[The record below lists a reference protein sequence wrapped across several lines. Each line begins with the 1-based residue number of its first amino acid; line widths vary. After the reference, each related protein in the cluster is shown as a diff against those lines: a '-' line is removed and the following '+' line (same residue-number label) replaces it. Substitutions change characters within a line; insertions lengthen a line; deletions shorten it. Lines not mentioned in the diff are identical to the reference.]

1 MKQKFKSL
9 LCLFLAFSL
18 YFPIYAQTG
27 RTPVRAENGM
37 VVTSHYLASEV
48 GRDILAKGGNAIDA
62 SVATAF
68 ALAVTLPSA
77 GNLGGGG
84 FLVYHGSN
92 GDKTSFNFREKAP
105 LASTPN
111 MFLGKDGKIKDNS
124 NHEGLLSVGVPG
136 TVAGL
141 YDAHQKMGSLPWQ
154 ELLQP
159 AIELAEN
166 GFESTYN
173 MNWFLNWVKDK
184 KDDAL
189 YAATA
194 KTFLKNGEEVY
205 KPGETWKQPDLA
217 KTLKRIQKNG
227 ADGFYKGKTAKL
239 IADFMKKHGGLITE
253 EDLAKYKA
261 EELEPVT
268 GTYRGHEIV
277 AMPPPSSGGVALIEM
292 LNILEGFNLEET
304 GHNSAASLH
313 LLTEAMRRAYA
324 DRALYLGDPNFNPEM
339 PIEKIISKKYAAE
352 LREGIEIKKASISD
366 SANFNNAHL
375 QYESPQTTHISVVD
389 KEGNAVSLTYTLER
403 SYGSKIVVEG
413 AGFLLNNEMGDFNP
427 IPGHTDTRGLIG
439 TKPNLVAPE
448 KRMLSS
454 MTPTIVA
461 KDGKPLLVIG
471 SPGGRTII
479 NTVLQVIV
487 NTIDHKMNVAEAIE
501 SPRIHHQWLP
511 NRTRFEDWGISPD
524 TKRIYEEMGHEVYEA
539 GNQGQAMGIYID
551 WETNL
556 IYGAADSRS
565 YDGKASGF

>member
-1 MKQKFKSL
+1 
-9 LCLFLAFSL
+9 
-18 YFPIYAQTG
+18 
-27 RTPVRAENGM
+27 
-37 VVTSHYLASEV
+37 
-48 GRDILAKGGNAIDA
+48 
-62 SVATAF
+62 
-68 ALAVTLPSA
+68 
-77 GNLGGGG
+77 
-84 FLVYHGSN
+84 
-92 GDKTSFNFREKAP
+92 
-105 LASTPN
+105 
-111 MFLGKDGKIKDNS
+111 
-124 NHEGLLSVGVPG
+124 
-136 TVAGL
+136 
-141 YDAHQKMGSLPWQ
+141 
-154 ELLQP
+154 
-159 AIELAEN
+159 
-166 GFESTYN
+166 

-194 KTFLKNGEEVY
+194 KAFLKNGEEVY

-292 LNILEGFNLEET
+292 LNILEGFNLEEA

-352 LREGIEIKKASISD
+352 LRDGIEIKKASISD

-389 KEGNAVSLTYTLER
+389 NEGNAVSLTYTLER

-439 TKPNLVAPE
+439 TEPNLVAPE

-524 TKRIYEEMGHEVYEA
+524 TKRIYEEMGHEIYEA

-551 WETNL
+551 WENNL